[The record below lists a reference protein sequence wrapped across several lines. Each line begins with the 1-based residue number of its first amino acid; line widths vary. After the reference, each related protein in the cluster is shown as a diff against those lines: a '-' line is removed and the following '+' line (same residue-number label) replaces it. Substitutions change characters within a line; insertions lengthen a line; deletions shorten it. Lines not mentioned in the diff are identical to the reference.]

1 MSLSKEHLLITSF
14 LVLCVTF
21 VNATRNGASGKNE
34 QRMDTPEDISQSL
47 QMLNNALVRFDQ
59 ATLIAPSI
67 RTLSKGLDKF
77 TSIRTLSID
86 SAPLTIPVE
95 AVYKVQTA
103 SDQVSDNMDRSTNA
117 LVRWSSFSMRLYTH
131 LESNDEPLSDD
142 KVFEIAQRV
151 VNKGRSEFS
160 AALEFIHTVV
170 NQLKDMQTNLDQV
183 NVRASDMKKTTDFA
197 KMVTFV
203 LQLAEQ
209 VTQVGRDLAAELK
222 KVGLISST
230 VEEEGVST
238 SIVKGPRGETLNMDD
253 AGVKSKIIQAYLIV
267 CRKTVG
273 DTIESLSKLKVDGS
287 ESVAQAEQLSNDG
300 NNEQKGENSRKI
312 IFEAFSQLV
321 ATMKLFQS
329 HRLPEEV

>member
-59 ATLIAPSI
+59 ATLLIAPSI

-77 TSIRTLSID
+77 ID
-86 SAPLTIPVE
+86 SAPLNIPVE

-238 SIVKGPRGETLNMDD
+238 SIVKGPRGETLTMDD

>member
-14 LVLCVTF
+14 LVLCVTYF

-59 ATLIAPSI
+59 ATLLIAPSI

-77 TSIRTLSID
+77 ID
-86 SAPLTIPVE
+86 SAPLNIPVE